1 MELEFDVDAIAGV
14 LVVVARGE
22 LAHGA
27 LSKLREC
34 LDAAAAGGRPVVLDL
49 LAVATVD
56 DAGLQLL
63 LEAHDRLG
71 TRLRI
76 VGERGGSVHARVKE
90 AGFAHVLA
98 LDRSRVTALASAA
111 PLAT

>member
-22 LAHGA
+22 LAQGTLGK
-27 LSKLREC
+27 LSEC
-34 LDAAAAGGRPVVLDL
+34 LERATAGGRPVVLDL
-49 LAVATVD
+49 LDVATVD

-63 LEAHDRLG
+63 LDAHDRLG

-76 VGERGGSVHARVKE
+76 VGERGGPVHTRVKE
-90 AGFAHVLA
+90 AGFAHALA
-98 LDRSRVTALASAA
+98 LDRSRATALASSA
-111 PLAT
+111 PLAD